1 MRLCTLVSSYE
12 QGDSPFR
19 GLDPYPD
26 PSLWAPDDEWDVCLV
41 DKATAASTVRDLSR
55 RGFDAFGNLCDGS
68 AEEPLAGVEVIHEL
82 ERLDQAYTGASSR
95 FFEPSRK
102 AMKRLC
108 RCVGVDTPR
117 YRFARGSADAAI
129 AAAHLRF
136 PILVKPPNGFG
147 SIGLTAESR
156 VTTVDALLA
165 LVERMVA
172 QHGGA
177 LLEEFIEGRE
187 FTVLVAEPGEGE
199 RAPRGYPPIEVMFP
213 PGESFKHFNL
223 KWLEYAGLGARPVED
238 AGLVARLQRV
248 AALIFEGFQGTGYAR
263 CDVRMDSE
271 GRLYLLDVNPN
282 PGVFYPPSAPGSADL
297 ILGHDPG
304 GHRAFIA
311 HIVAAALRRRDER
324 RLRSGRSTRPLH
336 ATART

>member
-12 QGDSPFR
+12 LADSPFR

-26 PSLWAPDDEWDVCLV
+26 PSLWAPDHGWETCLV

-55 RGFDAFGNLCDGS
+55 RGFDAFVNLCDGS
-68 AEEPLAGVEVIHEL
+68 AEEPLAGVEVVREL
-82 ERLDQAYTGASSR
+82 ERLDQAFTGAGSR

-102 AMKRLC
+102 TMKRLC

-117 YRFARGSADAAI
+117 HHFARGRADAEI
-129 AAAHLRF
+129 AATHLRF

-147 SIGLTAESR
+147 SIGLTPASR
-156 VTTVDALLA
+156 VTTVEALLA
-165 LVERMVA
+165 QVDGTVHE
-172 QHGGA
+172 HGGA

-187 FTVLVAEPGEGE
+187 FTVLVAEPGAGE
-199 RAPRGYPPIEVMFP
+199 RAPRGYSPIEVMFP

-223 KWLEYAGLGARPVED
+223 KWVDYAGMGTRRVED
-238 AGLVARLQRV
+238 ADLVARLRRV

-263 CDVRMDSE
+263 CDVRLDSE

-282 PGVFYPPSAPGSADL
+282 PGVFYPSSAPGSTDL

-304 GHRAFIA
+304 GHRAFIE
-311 HIVAAALRRRDER
+311 HIVAAALRRRDR
-324 RLRSGRSTRPLH
+324 RRITSARSTRPLH